1 MAIYHRA
8 LLSWRKN
15 SAQTTV
21 NMWIDTLL
29 GLLPGD
35 KYFQQTFKRNEY
47 VGALAQLCVTIMD
60 LKLASE
66 AFLGSI
72 EGKETFMPF
81 DAHVSDCG
89 CHLRAQLLMEKVF
102 HYKKHPEKLEV
113 FRKVIEVCEGSLLR
127 ASELSKALCWL
138 EQSPL
143 EFGLPKQTAT
153 RDDFKIAIEWVSD
166 KFDGNLDIKYVYYC
180 YTLSRFKRYNERN
193 LKDSVEFD
201 LDAASKCLNSL
212 VYGFTCQ
219 GKGKL
224 GEGCR
229 YLKHAK
235 IGKGF
240 VKTQT
245 TALQARLSQMSV
257 EYLVSLVPELS
268 NELKTYCVKSKKG
281 IYAVPAL
288 LQYKVLERVWSARRT
303 PLFLAIRFFDGD
315 LSKFY
320 YTFAMVAKGLQW
332 AFHNESKR
340 NEPHIAIT
348 FDCEI
353 SGLACL
359 KDDDLSNVMCNLQP
373 KMRETWYTFM
383 TQHKQYPFE
392 LCGSLEQD
400 LEAKI
405 HSEVEVP
412 KFRNTFHEP
421 NGANLEPKHIFLDYP
436 RAVTEKQASI
446 SGKAG
451 TLLIN

>member
-127 ASELSKALCWL
+127 ASELSKA
-138 EQSPL
+138 
-143 EFGLPKQTAT
+143 F
-153 RDDFKIAIEWVSD
+153 
-166 KFDGNLDIKYVYYC
+166 
-180 YTLSRFKRYNERN
+180 SRFKRYNERN

-320 YTFAMVAKGLQW
+320 YTFAMVAKDLQW